1 MSSLSDLPDS
11 KNITPEDN
19 GPDGFQVTVDGR
31 AYRVFIPPGRAFY
44 YLRFY
49 RGGKAFLRSL
59 GSSVRAIAT
68 SRAKVIVRTI
78 LGGDKEADAASKLR
92 SEFATVG
99 DLLEIYARHAGPT
112 RTPRENAAALRSVVG
127 VKGGDPDKQRLT
139 VLTGALVRD
148 WVRVR
153 KGEISAHSLASNW
166 IKAKCVLGRKF
177 LPHYE
182 DAGLKLPDLRSFLGA
197 QVDQPDHRLPRA
209 LDEGVIRSIIAAA
222 PELKR
227 EDPAC
232 YLAFLLF
239 SRLGMRNVEI
249 EAARW
254 DWIERSERGAFMAI
268 IERPE
273 EDFSPKGNEGR
284 VPIAA
289 DVLAELEEFRH
300 LSTDGHIIPARHKT
314 ERAEIVDRRHSAWVG
329 RWIKDRTKTSYE
341 LRRYAGSL
349 ILKLTNGDMMAVR
362 DFLRHADVQ
371 TTQKWYAYRLRELP
385 AISMS
390 DF

>member
-1 MSSLSDLPDS
+1 
-11 KNITPEDN
+11 
-19 GPDGFQVTVDGR
+19 
-31 AYRVFIPPGRAFY
+31 
-44 YLRFY
+44 
-49 RGGKAFLRSL
+49 
-59 GSSVRAIAT
+59 
-68 SRAKVIVRTI
+68 
-78 LGGDKEADAASKLR
+78 
-92 SEFATVG
+92 
-99 DLLEIYARHAGPT
+99 
-112 RTPRENAAALRSVVG
+112 VVS

-139 VLTGALVRD
+139 VLTGSLVRE
-148 WVRVR
+148 WVRER
-153 KGEISAHSLASNW
+153 KEQISEHSLASNW
-166 IKAKCVLGRKF
+166 VKAKCVLGRKF

-182 DAGLKLPDLRSFLGA
+182 DAGLKIPDLKSFLGA
-197 QVDQPDHRLPRA
+197 QVEQPDRRLPRA
-209 LDEGVIRSIIAAA
+209 LDEGVIRSIMAAA

-227 EDPAC
+227 ADPAC
-232 YLAFLLF
+232 YVAFLLF

-254 DWIERSERGAFMAI
+254 DWIERSERGAWMAI